1 MIGLSCSSACL
12 GGRPLE
18 DALAVHA
25 RIGFRR
31 VEVIALGGASGVDLA
46 DWDADRLGDVLSRH
60 GQELAALYVR
70 PVDVRSDA
78 GFARSLDY
86 VRRGIETAAA
96 LGCTRIVFPPLRPRE
111 GYDYARLAE
120 GCRILADQ
128 IGGRDVALALE
139 NHHEWPLSCPEDYAR
154 LFGLLDDARVGIA
167 MDTGHFTSSGVDL
180 AAFVDRFAGRIMHV
194 HLKDHVGRQPVPFG
208 RGETPNAAVLERLR
222 AAGYDGCASVELEVR
237 DRENRERYLAE
248 AFDYCRDA
256 LGLE

>member
-128 IGGRDVALALE
+128 VGGRDVALALE

-154 LFGLLDDARVGIA
+154 LFGLLDDAARGHRHGHRPLHLVGG
-167 MDTGHFTSSGVDL
+167 GHGGVRGP
-180 AAFVDRFAGRIMHV
+180 VRRP
-194 HLKDHVGRQPVPFG
+194 DHARAPEGPRRQ
-208 RGETPNAAVLERLR
+208 
-222 AAGYDGCASVELEVR
+222 AAGPVR
-237 DRENRERYLAE
+237 PG
-248 AFDYCRDA
+248 RDA
-256 LGLE
+256 QRRRA